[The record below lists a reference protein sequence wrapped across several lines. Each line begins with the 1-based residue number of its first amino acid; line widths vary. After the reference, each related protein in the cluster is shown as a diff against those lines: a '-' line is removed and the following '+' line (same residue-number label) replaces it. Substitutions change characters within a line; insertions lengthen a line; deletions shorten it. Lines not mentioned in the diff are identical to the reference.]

1 MLGRSRGRRVTDE
14 TVLVVGLGLFGSA
27 AARELAQMQVP
38 LIAVTEDHEQAVK
51 YADEFDHVIVD
62 AAVSPQQLDQLRE
75 WGARVTVAS
84 EEGAA
89 DDD

>member
-38 LIAVTEDHEQAVK
+38 LIAVTEDHEQAVR
-51 YADEFDHVIVD
+51 YADEFDHVVVNDDLGRAVD
-62 AAVSPQQLDQLRE
+62 DLVSLL
-75 WGARVTVAS
+75 GL
-84 EEGAA
+84 
-89 DDD
+89 